1 MAIKNV
7 TVEQALNSALSG
19 QPLIY
24 NIDGKVVVIK
34 RKEDD
39 LIDKVV
45 HYLSAI
51 DIRGK
56 ITDENGDPLSR
67 ATVSVKGSL
76 RYILSNDKG
85 EFSFSNVDD
94 KAILV
99 VSYVGYDVKEI
110 KAQPVIVVQMSLASS
125 KLKEVNI
132 TYSTGYQQVSKERAT
147 GSFAKP
153 DMEIFSK
160 RTGTMDIISRLDGL
174 VPGLT
179 IMQGPRG
186 TKGNDNEGRT
196 QSALVRG
203 KGSVRANTEP
213 LYVVNGIA
221 VTNFSNINPDDV
233 EDITVLKDAAAAAI
247 WGARA
252 ANGVIVVTTKSGAKN
267 KKVAVNYSGYVNFQ
281 GKPDFGYL
289 RLMNSAQYIQAA
301 RETFDPISYPYNT
314 LSRDLVTPHEQILYD
329 NYEGRIT
336 DAAANASLD
345 SLASIDNSKQLRD
358 LWYRNA
364 ITTNHTLSISGGNDT
379 YSAYS
384 SVSYSN
390 SIGSQ
395 PGTKNESYKL
405 NLNQTYKPTKYLT
418 FSLFTALNSGINK
431 SDNLP
436 TMEAD
441 VLPYQLFR
449 DEQGKNIS
457 MPYML
462 GLSEEIRKD
471 WEKRS
476 RISYDYNPLDEANYG
491 FSNANRTAIN
501 LMGGVGL
508 KIWQGLSFQGNY
520 GFQKTLG
527 TTHSYKDIAAISSRE
542 RLINFTVAPT
552 EESVPIYY
560 LPTTGGDYTTADF
573 QQKNWTL
580 RNQLVFNTKL
590 RDGKDYLSLQGGQ
603 EAQEQFLSNNT
614 STILGYD
621 LALQTYPA
629 IDYATLGSKGI
640 ANTVPGGRHRLSAQ
654 PFSFTEN
661 KSRFVSYFAL
671 ASYTLNGKYSVD
683 ASWRTDRST
692 LVGSSQSAQNKP
704 IWSFGGKWEV
714 IKENFMKN
722 ISWLNDLGVRA
733 TYGITGNSPYLG
745 ASSSKDI
752 LVIENSGT
760 PPVPGQGADIR
771 QPANTTLNWEATRTI
786 NFGINFAVFKSRIS
800 GNIDLYN
807 RKTTDLLAVMPVN
820 PFTSFGSVLGNLGDL
835 SNKGVELGLTTQNIV
850 KRDFTWSS
858 TLTFSYNY
866 NKLLSYEADP
876 IALSYASAKVTSNF
890 LIGYSM
896 SSLFAYRFAGL
907 DHETG
912 DPLIKLS
919 DGTTSKEWDVAK
931 PEDIVYMGTTIPKF
945 NGGLSNTFSYKN
957 LSLTANLSY
966 SLGNVMRKELN
977 NFYTGRLTGV
987 ANSFTGNINTL
998 FFDRWKKPGDELTT
1012 NVPSYVSSEDED
1024 SRRNINY
1031 YNLADINVV
1040 SASYVKLRDIS
1051 LSYALPKNILK
1062 PWGLGAAS
1070 FFVQATN
1077 FLVWTANHEGIDPEY
1092 SGLSDGSR
1100 SLPPFKHSYSI
1111 GANISF

>member
-19 QPLIY
+19 QPLTY
-24 NIDGKVVVIK
+24 SVDGKIVVIK
-34 RKEDD
+34 RKEND
-39 LIDKVV
+39 LIDKIA

-56 ITDENGDPLSR
+56 ITDENGNPLSG

-85 EFSFSNVDD
+85 EFLLNNVDE

-110 KAQPVIVVQMSLASS
+110 KAQSVVIVQMVLASS

-160 RTGTMDIISRLDGL
+160 RTGTMDIMSRLDGL

-179 IMQGPRG
+179 ILQGPRD
-186 TKGNDNEGRT
+186 TKGNDDIGRT

-203 KGSVRANTEP
+203 KGSVRSNTEP

-252 ANGVIVVTTKSGAKN
+252 ANGVIVVTTKSGGKN
-267 KKVAVNYSGYVNFQ
+267 KKIAVNYSGYVNFQ

-301 RETFDPISYPYNT
+301 RETFDPVAYPYNT
-314 LSRDLVTPHEQILYD
+314 LSRELVTPHEQILYD
-329 NYEGRIT
+329 NYAGRIS
-336 DAAANASLD
+336 DASANASLD
-345 SLASIDNSKQLRD
+345 SLASIDNSQQLHD
-358 LWYRNA
+358 LWYRNS

-384 SVSYSN
+384 AVSYSN
-390 SIGSQ
+390 STGSK
-395 PGTKNESYKL
+395 PGTKNENYKL

-418 FSLFTALNSGINK
+418 FSLFTALNNGINK

-436 TMEAD
+436 TMDAD
-441 VLPYQLFR
+441 VLPYQLFK
-449 DEQGKNIS
+449 DGQGNNIS

-462 GLSEEIRKD
+462 GLSEAIRKD
-471 WEKRS
+471 REKRS
-476 RISYDYNPLDEANYG
+476 RISLDYNPLDEANYG
-491 FSNANRTAIN
+491 FTEANRTAIN

-508 KIWQGLSFQGNY
+508 KIWRGLSFQGNY

-527 TTHSYKDIAAISSRE
+527 TTHSYRDIADIDSRI
-542 RLINFTVAPT
+542 RLINLTVAPT
-552 EESVPIYY
+552 VNSVPIYY
-560 LPTTGGDYTTADF
+560 LPTTGGDYTTANF

-580 RNQLVFNTKL
+580 RNQMVFNTKL
-590 RDGKDYLSLQGGQ
+590 RDGKDYLSLQAGQ
-603 EAQEQFLSNNT
+603 EAQEQFQSTSNA
-614 STILGYD
+614 TILGYD
-621 LALQTYPA
+621 LELQTYPS
-629 IDYATLGSKGI
+629 IDYYTLGNGI
-640 ANTVPGGRHRLSAQ
+640 ANTVPGGRGRLSAK
-654 PFSFTEN
+654 PFSSTEN

-692 LVGSSQSAQNKP
+692 LIGSSQSAQNKP
-704 IWSFGGKWEV
+704 IWSFGAKWEV
-714 IKENFMKN
+714 IKEKFMKDVT
-722 ISWLNDLGVRA
+722 WLNDLGVRA
-733 TYGITGNSPYLG
+733 TYGITGNSPYAG
-745 ASSSKDI
+745 ASSSRDI

-760 PPVPGQGADIR
+760 PPIPGPGADIDK
-771 QPANTTLNWEATRTI
+771 PANTALNWEATRTI
-786 NFGINFAVFKSRIS
+786 NFGINFAVFKSRLS
-800 GNIDLYN
+800 GNLDLYN
-807 RKTTDLLAVMPVN
+807 RKTTDLLAVMMVN
-820 PFTSFGSVLGNLGDL
+820 PFTSFGSVTGNLGEL
-835 SNKGVELGLTTQNIV
+835 SNKGAEIGLTSQNIV
-850 KRDFTWSS
+850 SRNFSWSS

-876 IALSYASAKVTSNF
+876 IGLSYAGSKVTSNY

-896 SSLFAYRFAGL
+896 SSLFAYRYAGL
-907 DHETG
+907 DNMG

-945 NGGLSNTFSYKN
+945 NGGFSNTFSYKN
-957 LSLTANLSY
+957 ISLSANLSY
-966 SLGNVMRKELN
+966 SLGHVMRKELN
-977 NFYTGRLTGV
+977 NFYTGRLTGS

-998 FFDRWKKPGDELTT
+998 FLDRWKKPGDELTT
-1012 NVPSYVSSEDED
+1012 DVPAYVADIDED
-1024 SRRNINY
+1024 SRRNIDY
-1031 YNLADINVV
+1031 YNLADVNVV

-1062 PWGLGAAS
+1062 PWGIGSAS

-1092 SGLSDGSR
+1092 SGLSEGSR
-1100 SLPPFKHSYSI
+1100 TLPPFKHSYSI